1 MLLMESK
8 RQRQVAEL
16 IKRNLGMVLQ
26 QEGSYIYGTQALVT
40 VTNVKVSPDFS
51 IAKAYLSVYNIEDK
65 QTVILEVEEHYS
77 RVRQMLGNRLR
88 KQLRRIPELEFFLD
102 DTLDEM
108 YRLNALFDRLE
119 DNDQMGKPRSDE
131 G

>member
-1 MLLMESK
+1 METK

-16 IKRNLGMVLQ
+16 IKRTLGMVLQ
-26 QEGSYIYGTQALVT
+26 QEGSYIYGTKALVT

-51 IAKAYLSVYNIEDK
+51 IAKAYLSVYNIDDK

-77 RVRQMLGNRLR
+77 RIRQMVGNRLR

-108 YRLNALFDRLE
+108 YRLNELFDRLE
-119 DNDQMGKPRSDE
+119 DNNQMGDHTAEE

>member
-1 MLLMESK
+1 MESK

-16 IKRNLGMVLQ
+16 IKRTLGTILQ
-26 QEGSYIYGTQALVT
+26 QEGSYIYGTKALVT
-40 VTNVKVSPDFS
+40 ITNVKVSPDFG

-65 QTVILEVEEHYS
+65 QTVILEMEEHYS

-108 YRLNALFDRLE
+108 YRLNDLFDRLE
-119 DNDQMGKPRSDE
+119 DNDQMGTQRSE
-131 G
+131 ES